1 MNYNVIGLS
10 LETEESQDTGRYV
23 QVQVECQQLPGH
35 RVGRKD
41 K

>member
-10 LETEESQDTGRYV
+10 LETEESQDTGRNV
-23 QVQVECQQLPGH
+23 QVQIECQQLPGH